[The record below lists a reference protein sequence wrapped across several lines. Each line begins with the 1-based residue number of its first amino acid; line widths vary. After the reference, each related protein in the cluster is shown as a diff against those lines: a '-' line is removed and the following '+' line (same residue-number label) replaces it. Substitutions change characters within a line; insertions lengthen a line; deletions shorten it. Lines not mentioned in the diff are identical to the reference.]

1 MGHSGVGRSLCWVIG
16 STKNSFI
23 QSHGSISAREV
34 LITANDEKLRDPDGY
49 EAIAQLHHQM
59 DDDQSGSIDRFESTD
74 FLKEDMQLGGL
85 DRAKRERAF
94 HHNHD
99 ELITVDDL
107 WEAWFASE
115 ERSWTAADMVNW
127 LENTVRLP
135 QYSSVFIGMEIDG
148 RALPRMAVANS
159 TYLSSDLGIK
169 NSVHKQKLRLKA
181 LDVVLFGFSGGNSSR
196 FKDIVLSVLV
206 IVLVTVLL
214 VLKIQRT
221 QSHMQMEKLTAKL
234 SQLKSM
240 QSHFEDVQQKF
251 EEEQKKRQSSRGVP
265 ESEQV
270 ESLKSQLMEAE
281 RLLESSGSAPL
292 ALQPLLR
299 SKKLK
304 RQLVRLDRQPTL
316 RGRNKVFTEALTVLR
331 TCELE
336 VSYVGQQRM
345 ECIAEMRE
353 AIEHI
358 DKLRKKQSGI
368 VSSIKLATGAS
379 SGTDHIDSRIFAL
392 KARMEKISLAMSECH
407 QRWIEIESLC
417 GFPLVPTS
425 VTAEIMFPST
435 VPSSV
440 LPRSGSSSSFYRK
453 SDLVGGTVTA
463 SMASSSTS
471 GNSPPVI
478 IEAPSDVGGLTS
490 PPICSCTYESF
501 TPAGAR
507 YSDYSN
513 LQKPIYDNISA
524 SRPLKF
530 VTDSNQPLQH
540 SISAVSFSKPRH
552 LGSVAEMQK
561 SRKQSVGSL
570 MGAITDAEFSSSAS
584 TVNKTGNH
592 KGWAF
597 VLFTDSEVAQ
607 LAAEAMDGYLMFEKR
622 LECKIIKNKNFPPCL
637 CKGPRI
643 ISPPLKYASRKRHA
657 KKLNKMQSGWC
668 EEMAEKRLLKK
679 MKIRRNKFAELGYQ
693 LPPIVGLSE
702 TKQIMPMK
710 DEISIKS
717 DDTESQVK
725 SSRMIQKAKSK
736 KVTEI
741 LVTRK
746 IRTDMVKSQRK
757 RRKVK

>member
-299 SKKLK
+299 
-304 RQLVRLDRQPTL
+304 
-316 RGRNKVFTEALTVLR
+316 R

-584 TVNKTGNH
+584 TVNKVIAPTSSSPTATVNRFLPF
-592 KGWAF
+592 KQD
-597 VLFTDSEVAQ
+597 LK
-607 LAAEAMDGYLMFEKR
+607 LLKR
-622 LECKIIKNKNFPPCL
+622 NVSNVIF
-637 CKGPRI
+637 R
-643 ISPPLKYASRKRHA
+643 SPSSNS
-657 KKLNKMQSGWC
+657 KLNGF
-668 EEMAEKRLLKK
+668 EM
-679 MKIRRNKFAELGYQ
+679 
-693 LPPIVGLSE
+693 
-702 TKQIMPMK
+702 
-710 DEISIKS
+710 IKGKNS
-717 DDTESQVK
+717 TDVSTTSNN
-725 SSRMIQKAKSK
+725 RKSK
-736 KVTEI
+736 FGSLFHKAS
-741 LVTRK
+741 K
-746 IRTDMVKSQRK
+746 I
-757 RRKVK
+757 